1 MPKKEIQEP
10 SLLTHRK
17 EKPLQLVSFDI
28 KKAFDK
34 VGHSVIKQ
42 ALQAFGLPET
52 IVQALR
58 QSPLVGFA
66 RVEIN
71 GRKGILM
78 TIPILAQDRD
88 GILFLLAS
96 EPLNRALVA
105 RHMDLMYLCDQ

>member
-78 TIPILAQDRD
+78 NIPIGSGQGWHSLPP
-88 GILFLLAS
+88 GL
-96 EPLNRALVA
+96 RAPQQGPSGKAHGPDV
-105 RHMDLMYLCDQ
+105 CDQ